1 MNKLNIDI
9 TKTYDLSEID
19 SFNLIRVK
27 IWLNKFD
34 LVWLK
39 KERDRINKDNSRIA
53 ILVQNNSLYTL
64 YVNEI
69 I

>member
-1 MNKLNIDI
+1 MNKVNIDI

-34 LVWLK
+34 LEWLK
-39 KERDRINKDNSRIA
+39 KERDRINKDNNRIA
-53 ILVQNNSLYTL
+53 IIVQNNSLYTL